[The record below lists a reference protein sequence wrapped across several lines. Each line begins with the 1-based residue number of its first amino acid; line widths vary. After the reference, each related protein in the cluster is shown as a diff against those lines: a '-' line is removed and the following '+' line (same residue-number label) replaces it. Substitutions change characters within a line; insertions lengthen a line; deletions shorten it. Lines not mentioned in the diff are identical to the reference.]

1 MVSPNWGLMGGNN
14 ALSMFQFGAQ
24 LGRDARAAQEERALK
39 EAVGAYA
46 TNPGD
51 HNALAGVM
59 KADPMLGMKF
69 QQQQAQAEKA
79 RREQAAADQQ
89 AMRGKAQE
97 VARLFE
103 GVTDEATYQQRIG
116 IAQRMGID
124 TTGAPQQFNPQ
135 WVQENALIMR
145 LAADKPEAL
154 STIGKE
160 AADAGYQP
168 GTPDYAAFVKQR
180 IQAEAMKTI
189 PYAPGGGVAGY
200 NAMTGQTSTIIAPNA
215 GGVSAGTPVA
225 GAPTNSPPPSAVD
238 YLRQNPG
245 LKAQFDAKYGA
256 GSADRALGGQPAGAD
271 PFGQ

>member
-24 LGRDARAAQEERALK
+24 LGRDARASQEERALK

-51 HNALAGVM
+51 PNALATVM
-59 KADPMLGMKF
+59 KADPRLGMQF

-79 RREQAAADQQ
+79 RREQAAAEQQ

-97 VARLFE
+97 LARLFD
-103 GVTDEATYQQRIG
+103 GVNDEATYQQRIG

-124 TTGAPQQFNPQ
+124 TTGAPTQFNPQ

-160 AADAGYQP
+160 AVDAGFQA
-168 GTPDYAAFVKQR
+168 GTPEHAAFVRQR

-189 PYAPGGGVAGY
+189 PYVQGGGVAGY
-200 NAMTGQTSTIIAPNA
+200 NPLTGQTNTIVAPNP
-215 GGVSAGTPVA
+215 GGVSAGTPVT
-225 GAPTNSPPPSAVD
+225 GAPNTPPPSAVD
-238 YLRQNPG
+238 YLRKNPG

-256 GSADRALGGQPAGAD
+256 GAADRALGGQPAGAG

>member
-14 ALSMFQFGAQ
+14 ALAMFQFGAQ
-24 LGRDARAAQEERALK
+24 LGRDARAQQEERALK
-39 EAVGAYA
+39 AAVGAYA
-46 TNPGD
+46 TNPTD
-51 HNALAGVM
+51 PNALAGVM
-59 KADPMLGMKF
+59 KADPMLGMRF

-79 RREQAAADQQ
+79 AREQAAAQQQ

-97 VARLFE
+97 LARLFE
-103 GVTDEATYQQRIG
+103 GVNDEATYQQRLG

-124 TTGAPQQFNPQ
+124 TAGAPPQFNPQ

-160 AADAGYQP
+160 AVDAGFQA
-168 GTPDYAAFVKQR
+168 GTPEHAAFVRQR

-200 NAMTGQTSTIIAPNA
+200 NAMTGQTTTIIAPNA
-215 GGVSAGTPVA
+215 GGVAAGTPVA
-225 GAPTNSPPPSAVD
+225 STPASSPPPAAVD
-238 YLRQNPG
+238 YLRKNPG
-245 LKAQFDAKYGA
+245 LKAQFDAKYGPGA
-256 GSADRALGGQPAGAD
+256 ADRVLGGQPAGAA

>member
-24 LGRDARAAQEERALK
+24 LGRDARASQEERALK

-51 HNALAGVM
+51 PNALAGVM
-59 KADPMLGMKF
+59 KADPRLGMQF
-69 QQQQAQAEKA
+69 QQRQQQT
-79 RREQAAADQQ
+79 QAAQQ
-89 AMRGKAQE
+89 EAQRGRVKE
-97 VARLFE
+97 IARLFD
-103 GVTDEATYQQRIG
+103 GINDEQTYQQRIG

-124 TTGAPQQFNPQ
+124 TSGVPANYDPA

-160 AADAGYQP
+160 AVDAGFQA
-168 GTPDYAAFVKQR
+168 GTPEHAAFVRQR
-180 IQAEAMKTI
+180 IHAEAVKTI
-189 PYAPGGGVAGY
+189 PYTQGGGVAGY
-200 NAMTGQTSTIIAPNA
+200 NPLTGQTNTIVAPNP
-215 GGVSAGTPVA
+215 GGYAA
-225 GAPTNSPPPSAVD
+225 GAPVTTGGAGNPPQAAVD
-238 YLRQNPG
+238 YLKQNPA

-256 GSADRALGGQPAGAD
+256 GAADRALGGRPAGAA